1 MKKRGLSVFL
11 ISLVIPF
18 IANCNEDSI
27 IGYTYINE
35 SESFIS
41 KVRFNSDKSLD
52 VFTDDEWKHISPVI
66 PDKNNLNFIV
76 HRSDNPEF
84 FESLGIGG
92 EGIILL
98 GFLSKDAKT
107 LYMGAGFIFSK
118 EESEK
123 NSHAV
128 TGDIYYTYINGLD
141 NEDLFKVRFNAD
153 KSFDIFMN
161 YGEWK
166 NDGIVLSEEGTQ
178 NFIICSSIE
187 NDFPYTFGF
196 FSENDK
202 TLYLAFGDR
211 FTREDSVSTKP
222 KAEETTEPEF
232 SNPALTVDSID
243 VGGITFRST
252 PEDLLIQYPNAR
264 VIYEDNHTEFL
275 VDGLGGFD
283 YVNFA
288 FKDDKLFH
296 ILKHKSDLEFDKEVS
311 TLVQKSVQEL
321 TEKYGKPKV
330 YQSSPS
336 FHSSYHI
343 SSAEWSYTWDK
354 VNENERIFTWCGD
367 LIITLDYDWID
378 DKYGGYRYYGR
389 CSIDYELLRP

>member
-1 MKKRGLSVFL
+1 MKKRTLSVFL

-27 IGYTYINE
+27 SGYTYISE
-35 SESFIS
+35 SEFFIG
-41 KVRFNSDKSLD
+41 KVRFNSDKSID
-52 VFTDDEWKHISPVI
+52 VFMEDEWKHISPVI

-76 HRSDNPEF
+76 HKHKSDNPEF
-84 FESLGIGG
+84 FESLGSK
-92 EGIILL
+92 EEDDMVLL

-128 TGDIYYTYINGLD
+128 TGDIYINGLD
-141 NEDLFKVRFNAD
+141 NEDLLKVRFNAD

-166 NDGIVLSEEGTQ
+166 NHGIVLSEEGTQ

-252 PEDLLIQYPNAR
+252 PEDLLIQYPSAR
-264 VIYEDNHTEFL
+264 VIYKDNYTVFSLE
-275 VDGLGGFD
+275 GLDGFD

-288 FKDDKLFH
+288 FNDDKLFH
-296 ILKHKSDLEFDKEVS
+296 IFKYKSDLEFDKEVA

-330 YQSSPS
+330 YQFSPS
-336 FHSSYHI
+336 FHSSYHV

-354 VNENERIFTWCGD
+354 VNENERRFIWLGDD
-367 LIITLDYDWID
+367 LIITLNYDWID
-378 DKYGGYRYYGR
+378 DKYGGYRYYGT
-389 CSIDYELLRP
+389 CSINYNSL